1 VIKYFW
7 KSFFLPDRF
16 FYAGFAIAI
25 TFVLGHFFVAF
36 GIAAKLMLLVFI
48 SLILFDSF
56 ILYRKKNGL
65 NISRFLPERFSNGD
79 KNTVKITVENK
90 TIHKLKIKIID
101 EAPEQFQKRD
111 IIFFSELQRGELI
124 NYDYDLVP
132 VKRGNYI
139 FGNVNVFASSA
150 IGLLERRF
158 LFDSSQQ
165 VAVYPSF
172 HNLKKLEMLSF
183 AHMQLKLGIKPIR
196 RTGNNKEFDQTRLY
210 FVGDE
215 TKHLNWKA
223 TARLNRLMVN
233 QYRDER
239 EQDIYCIIDM
249 GRNMKMPFEGMTLM
263 DYAINS
269 TLAISKVVLKNDDKI
284 GLITYSDKPHSI
296 IPSGNRNNQL
306 HLMMEALFKQ
316 QTKFKESSLEPIYEL
331 VKRKVTQRSL
341 LLIFTNFESIQSVV
355 RQMDILKRLRR
366 NHLVVLI
373 FFENMEL
380 RKVINQKANQ
390 VESIYLKTIVEKL
403 VSEKK
408 MLANELRNIGI
419 HSVLATPENLTID
432 TINKYLEIK
441 ARGLL

>member
-1 VIKYFW
+1 
-7 KSFFLPDRF
+7 
-16 FYAGFAIAI
+16 
-25 TFVLGHFFVAF
+25 
-36 GIAAKLMLLVFI
+36 
-48 SLILFDSF
+48 
-56 ILYRKKNGL
+56 
-65 NISRFLPERFSNGD
+65 
-79 KNTVKITVENK
+79 
-90 TIHKLKIKIID
+90 
-101 EAPEQFQKRD
+101 
-111 IIFFSELQRGELI
+111 
-124 NYDYDLVP
+124 
-132 VKRGNYI
+132 
-139 FGNVNVFASSA
+139 
-150 IGLLERRF
+150 
-158 LFDSSQQ
+158 
-165 VAVYPSF
+165 
-172 HNLKKLEMLSF
+172 
-183 AHMQLKLGIKPIR
+183 
-196 RTGNNKEFDQTRLY
+196 
-210 FVGDE
+210 
-215 TKHLNWKA
+215 
-223 TARLNRLMVN
+223 
-233 QYRDER
+233 
-239 EQDIYCIIDM
+239 M

-284 GLITYSDKPHSI
+284 GLITYSDKTHSI

-306 HLMMEALFKQ
+306 HLMMEALYKQ